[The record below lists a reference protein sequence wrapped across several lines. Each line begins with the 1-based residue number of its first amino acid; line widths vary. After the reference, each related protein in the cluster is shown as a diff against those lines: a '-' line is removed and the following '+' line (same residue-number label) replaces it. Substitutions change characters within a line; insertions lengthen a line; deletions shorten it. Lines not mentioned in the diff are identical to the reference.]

1 MSLKQLLFTFAEYIN
16 INNAMKTHISK
27 LVLGV
32 FFTLFCIST
41 QAQEYSYIPIVKP
54 GNQIWTEDR
63 GYYGEDDYH
72 FSKYSL
78 SDEDTIIENETYKK
92 LYLLSSNN
100 PNTAIPHYIGGLR
113 ENAEKQVFFKRDTLE
128 SVLLYD
134 FSLSI
139 GDTFSSPYAYPY
151 IYEVIS
157 IDTINY
163 ESIQRRVFK
172 IAIFGYNDVVG
183 KWIEGIGNYEGLLFD
198 MNIRTTTAHIWGRI
212 RCYEHNEVLLY
223 HNFFQGGNDCITPLI
238 SLDDIS
244 LQDNSITL
252 YPNPANNQVNISS
265 ENVINLI
272 EIFNSLG
279 QSVYKTNV
287 KSRKK
292 IIDIN
297 SLSKGVYVIGVNT
310 ENGYI
315 KKKLIKN

>member
-1 MSLKQLLFTFAEYIN
+1 
-16 INNAMKTHISK
+16 MKTHISK

-78 SDEDTIIENETYKK
+78 SDEDTIIEFASYKK

-113 ENAEKQVFFKRDTLE
+113 ENAEKQVFYKRDTFE

-134 FSLSI
+134 FSLSL
-139 GDTFSSPYAYPY
+139 GDTFTSPDAYPY

-163 ESIQRRVFK
+163 EGIQRRVFK
-172 IAIFGYNDVVG
+172 IAIFGFNDVVA
-183 KWIEGIGNYEGLLFD
+183 KWIEGIGNFEGLLFD

-223 HNFFQGGNDCITPLI
+223 HDFSHGGDDCITPLVG
-238 SLDDIS
+238 LNDIIK
-244 LQDNSITL
+244 QDNSITL

-265 ENVINLI
+265 ENIINSI

-287 KSRKK
+287 KSREK

>member
-1 MSLKQLLFTFAEYIN
+1 
-16 INNAMKTHISK
+16 MKTNVSK

-32 FFTLFCIST
+32 FFTLFCISV

-63 GYYGEDDYH
+63 GYSGENDYH
-72 FSKYSL
+72 FSKLSL
-78 SDEDTIIENETYKK
+78 SEEDTIIENETYKK
-92 LYLLSSNN
+92 LFLLSSNN

-113 ENAEKQVFFKRDTLE
+113 ENAEKQVFYKRDTLE
-128 SVLLYD
+128 SVLLCD

-139 GDTFSSPYAYPY
+139 GDTFIQKTVFGDYSTF
-151 IYEVIS
+151 EVKA
-157 IDTINY
+157 IDTIIY
-163 ESIQRRVFK
+163 EDIPRRKFTIGLSSSDIL
-172 IAIFGYNDVVG
+172 IAY
-183 KWIEGIGNYEGLLFD
+183 WIEGIGNYEGLLFESS
-198 MNIRTTTAHIWGRI
+198 IHISTADNWGRI

-223 HNFFQGGNDCITPLI
+223 HNFSQGGNDCITPLI

-252 YPNPANNQVNISS
+252 YPNPANSNVNISS
-265 ENVINLI
+265 ENVINSI

-279 QSVYKTNV
+279 QSVYKSNV
-287 KSRKK
+287 KSREKV
-292 IIDIN
+292 IDIN

-310 ENGYI
+310 EKGYI